1 MGRDIQKY
9 PMKWKILWRERSALW
24 NLWLRTPQFSWRE
37 ARVQVGKNV
46 TPYFVKTCDIKYLLM
61 VVFSTYSLTND
72 EVLCFVRYDEI
83 WISQNFFDENGRIA
97 NSSCYSLIMRCLYC
111 KALQSSWV
119 LEGHNFANE
128 LFFDFGFLVRK
139 HLLGASAHPSDLH
152 DEEAHSHGDNHRQD
166 HDH

>member
-1 MGRDIQKY
+1 MKWNILSENPGLFLSISNLLLLHTNKRPKNPPFGAKMGWDIQKY

-37 ARVQVGKNV
+37 ACVQVRKNV

-83 WISQNFFDENGRIA
+83 WISQNFFDEIGRIA
-97 NSSCYSLIMRCLYC
+97 DSSYPDLIFVIFSPQRF
-111 KALQSSWV
+111 SP
-119 LEGHNFANE
+119 HR
-128 LFFDFGFLVRK
+128 FF
-139 HLLGASAHPSDLH
+139 ST
-152 DEEAHSHGDNHRQD
+152 QT
-166 HDH
+166 